1 MYSYSDK
8 SKYHITAESYPCV
21 DASRIQQYNT
31 VIKKI
36 EQLSAE
42 RSELESQ
49 IQKQKD
55 YSLYLFMG
63 SGVLVVVLICF
74 LLLPSNWSLLAKI
87 VVAMLGSAFVMGLSE
102 EIVEGY
108 YNPSN
113 PKLEEVRQSI
123 AENTAFLDNEL
134 QDFSNLEKKQ
144 AQHWLSMNGWQ
155 FEKEVAKLY
164 EAHGYEAVVTKGSD
178 DGGIDI
184 FLTKDGVRLGV
195 QCKNYH
201 KPVAQ
206 VVIRELL
213 GAMSHENLDEG
224 IVIASSGYT
233 KRAKEFADNK
243 PIELLNINDVL
254 RMHADTLAMNK
265 EYFVPDC
272 PKCGSKDVAEHI
284 YGLVDVSYFEELES
298 QGHKFIFEGC
308 MIDDLYQGFEIAE
321 GDGLEDD
328 EENDY
333 RNYSCNT
340 CSNSYTWRD
349 WRAKQVKT

>member
-1 MYSYSDK
+1 MYFYFDK
-8 SKYHITAESYPCV
+8 GKYYVSAKKYPYLSSEQIREHNNAVREVEELTKEAREQSKLDESNKAIVGLVVGSIPCV
-21 DASRIQQYNT
+21 VIFIFLASGQMGFVGALFSIIFISIPILGVSYGVSQNLPANSDLK
-31 VIKKI
+31 V
-36 EQLSAE
+36 
-42 RSELESQ
+42 LESD
-49 IQKQKD
+49 IE
-55 YSLYLFMG
+55 SRTEYL
-63 SGVLVVVLICF
+63 
-74 LLLPSNWSLLAKI
+74 N
-87 VVAMLGSAFVMGLSE
+87 
-102 EIVEGY
+102 
-108 YNPSN
+108 
-113 PKLEEVRQSI
+113 
-123 AENTAFLDNEL
+123 NEL
-134 QDFSNLEKKQ
+134 LNFEELKKKY
-144 AQHWLSMNGWQ
+144 AQYWLSMNGWQ

-184 FLTKDGVRLGV
+184 FLTKDGVKLGV

-201 KPVAQ
+201 KPAAQ
-206 VVIRELL
+206 VVIRELA
-213 GAMSHENLDEG
+213 GAMLHENLDGG

-233 KRAKEFADNK
+233 KRAKEFAENK

-284 YGLVDVSYFEELES
+284 YGLVDGSYFEELES

-308 MIDDLYQGFEIAE
+308 MTDDPYQGFEIAE